1 MTVLSIGPGTHP
13 EVDADARAV
22 RPVQPTEPA
31 ARVVPV
37 SVDAMRPEWLE
48 TLERI
53 PGDGLKGDGFPRNV
67 LGTIM
72 HSPEITG
79 PFLDYWVACKSAM
92 TLSIREQEIVIL
104 RMAVLHA
111 SDYVWKHH
119 VKVGREFG
127 LDDAEFDAIRRGD
140 ASGFPNAREQ
150 ALMALVDELVAHR
163 TIRRPL
169 WEAHATAL
177 GTASL
182 VDLVA
187 LVSQYV
193 LFALMNN
200 AFQVEIEPALDEIP
214 SLRDASSAPIVR

>member
-1 MTVLSIGPGTHP
+1 MTAISIGPGAYPDSDVRT
-13 EVDADARAV
+13 E
-22 RPVQPTEPA
+22 RPVQPTEPV
-31 ARVVPV
+31 ARVAPVPV
-37 SVDAMRPEWLE
+37 ESMRPEWLA

-53 PGDGLKGDGFPRNV
+53 PGDGLKGEGFPRNV

-79 PFLDYWVACKSAM
+79 PFLDYWVACKSVM

-127 LDDAEFDAIRRGD
+127 IGEAEFDAIRRGD
-140 ASGFPNAREQ
+140 ATGFPIAREQ
-150 ALMALVDELVAHR
+150 ALMALVDELVTHR
-163 TIRRPL
+163 TIRRSL
-169 WEAHATAL
+169 WDAHAAVL
-177 GTASL
+177 GTTSL

-200 AFQVEIEPALDEIP
+200 AFQVEIEPALVEIP
-214 SLRDASSAPIVR
+214 SLGDAAP